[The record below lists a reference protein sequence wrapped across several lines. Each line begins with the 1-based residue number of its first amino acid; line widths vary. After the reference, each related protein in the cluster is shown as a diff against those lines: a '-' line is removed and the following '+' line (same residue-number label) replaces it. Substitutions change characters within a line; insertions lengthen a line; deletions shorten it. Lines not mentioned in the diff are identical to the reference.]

1 MVDTHNRYH
10 ATPEAVKVCLGGK
23 GHALLRLRPVAAR
36 PHMELYQ
43 ARCARPDIARP
54 ASRRQIIGDGSVAA
68 GNTKSPRCG
77 RTAHSGAQSPC
88 TFDARGVFV
97 EGGKRKRAH
106 RPTRCRD
113 HQIGKVEARISVPDD
128 GLRHILGRF
137 DLENERWSP
146 HQPAGLASCM
156 TGPAWRRGPTRA
168 PARTPIIWT
177 RPGLS
182 RPHTPLGR

>member
-10 ATPEAVKVCLGGK
+10 ATPEAVKVCLGGT

-36 PHMELYQ
+36 PHMGLYQ

-54 ASRRQIIGDGSVAA
+54 AGRRQIIADGSVAA
-68 GNTKSPRCG
+68 GNTMSPRCG
-77 RTAHSGAQSPC
+77 RSARSGAQSRC

-97 EGGKRKRAH
+97 EGGKRKRAQ

-113 HQIGKVEARISVPDD
+113 HQIRKIEARIPVPDNS
-128 GLRHILGRF
+128 LRHILSRF

-146 HQPAGLASCM
+146 RQPAGTACSM
-156 TGPAWRRGPTRA
+156 TGPAWRRSPTRA
-168 PARTPIIWT
+168 PVRKPIIGT
-177 RPGLS
+177 RPL
-182 RPHTPLGR
+182 H